1 MTLIL
6 KKIIIK
12 IVKGDKQRKGDKV
25 MSKRTRMEALAR
37 SVEEKKNTVYFTENH
52 PNAGVDDSLWGYK
65 YFLLYKNTFGTFRK
79 YRTQEEAIDDMKE
92 ILKEE

>member
-1 MTLIL
+1 
-6 KKIIIK
+6 
-12 IVKGDKQRKGDKV
+12 

-37 SVEEKKNTVYFTENH
+37 SVEEKKNIVYFTENH

>member
-1 MTLIL
+1 MINYTYND
-6 KKIIIK
+6 KCGQYTRIK
-12 IVKGDKQRKGDKV
+12 IGYCRVRMLQKQ
-25 MSKRTRMEALAR
+25 
-37 SVEEKKNTVYFTENH
+37 EKKNTVYFTENH

-79 YRTQEEAIDDMKE
+79 YRTQEEAIDDMKK